1 MSSMDFPHL
10 SSSQR
15 EALDAFRSG
24 VSMFV
29 TGDAGTGKTELIRC
43 MVQDATARG
52 IRVAITAT
60 TGIAAVNV
68 HGSTLHSFLKLMPDD
83 QGLTKQEVVARIK
96 STFRSKGKYNP
107 YLKLVNKIRCYRALI
122 IDEVSM
128 MDTDMFDKVDFLL
141 REYFLRD
148 VPFGGIQMVLV
159 GDFFQLPPVY
169 HNASLPKFIFQMPIF
184 YEVFQRFELLEIFRQ
199 QDAFASLLRRMRRG
213 ILTPRDISILEER
226 IGADVSIDGIYPTR
240 LFSKNED
247 VDRMNAS
254 ELSDLPGPEE
264 RFVSKSTYVPLPGF
278 CEDRLETCRA
288 KFEKDFSVGTLI
300 LKKGAQVLLT
310 YNLDLSRGLCNGSR
324 GVVETL
330 DPLSVRFIN
339 KNHTDT
345 VTVSID
351 EVLFTRIDRENHIEF
366 SSSMIPLKLAWA
378 TTIHKSQG
386 LSLDCVEILL
396 DMTIFAEGQAY
407 VAVSRARTLE
417 GLSFKAFRKE
427 AIRSSS
433 LVQEFY
439 STPMAILKSKYV

>member
-1 MSSMDFPHL
+1 
-10 SSSQR
+10 
-15 EALDAFRSG
+15 
-24 VSMFV
+24 
-29 TGDAGTGKTELIRC
+29 
-43 MVQDATARG
+43 
-52 IRVAITAT
+52 
-60 TGIAAVNV
+60 
-68 HGSTLHSFLKLMPDD
+68 
-83 QGLTKQEVVARIK
+83 
-96 STFRSKGKYNP
+96 
-107 YLKLVNKIRCYRALI
+107 
-122 IDEVSM
+122 
-128 MDTDMFDKVDFLL
+128 
-141 REYFLRD
+141 
-148 VPFGGIQMVLV
+148 
-159 GDFFQLPPVY
+159 
-169 HNASLPKFIFQMPIF
+169 
-184 YEVFQRFELLEIFRQ
+184 
-199 QDAFASLLRRMRRG
+199 
-213 ILTPRDISILEER
+213 
-226 IGADVSIDGIYPTR
+226 
-240 LFSKNED
+240 
-247 VDRMNAS
+247 
-254 ELSDLPGPEE
+254 
-264 RFVSKSTYVPLPGF
+264 
-278 CEDRLETCRA
+278 LETCRA